1 MRLSMLLLPL
11 ALAASPAMAQS
22 AEPVVP
28 AIPPELSDPRNADKL
43 VDVLKVLSGAFLE
56 LPVGEVEAAL
66 AGRQPTA
73 ADKRRTVRSET
84 KMSERELDQQ
94 IEQSRPMMRA
104 SMKALMAALPAMM
117 KGMAEAGKELEKAT
131 ANMPQPGYPK
141 Q

>member
-1 MRLSMLLLPL
+1 MRISLMLAPL
-11 ALAASPAMAQS
+11 ALAASPALAQQ
-22 AEPVVP
+22 AEPAGP
-28 AIPPELSDPRNADKL
+28 SIPPELSDPRNADKL

-73 ADKRRTVRSET
+73 QDRKRTVRNET
-84 KMSERELDQQ
+84 KMSERQLQQQ
-94 IEQSRPMMRA
+94 IEQSRPMMQA

-131 ANMPQPGYPK
+131 TNLPSPTYPK
-141 Q
+141 R

>member
-1 MRLSMLLLPL
+1 MRVSLMLLPL
-11 ALAASPAMAQS
+11 ALTASPALAQS
-22 AEPVVP
+22 GQTEIP

-56 LPVGEVEAAL
+56 LPVGEVEAAI

-73 ADKRRTVRSET
+73 ADKKRTVRTES
-84 KMSERELDQQ
+84 KMSERELQQ
-94 IEQSRPMMRA
+94 KLEQSKPMMRA

-117 KGMAEAGKELEKAT
+117 KGMAEAGKELERAAT
-131 ANMPQPGYPK
+131 NIPQPGYPK